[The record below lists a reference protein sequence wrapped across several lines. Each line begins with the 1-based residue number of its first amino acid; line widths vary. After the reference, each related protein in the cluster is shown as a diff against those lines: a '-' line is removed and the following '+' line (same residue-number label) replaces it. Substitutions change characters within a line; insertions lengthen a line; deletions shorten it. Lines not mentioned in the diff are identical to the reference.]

1 MIYPEKNKMDYNTW
15 LEEQLLLDLRIGLRV
30 GQSYM
35 VRVNRSLSDIK
46 LFNETNDSDAMNRI
60 QELEKDKE

>member
-1 MIYPEKNKMDYNTW
+1 MDYNTW